1 MKRSSQRPPWERL
14 NSRSGGVSL
23 RRVIRV
29 TSGLQPTGVAGCRIR
44 RAEFS
49 TLPEALDYAGT
60 GQAGF
65 NFYSGR
71 GELLAVLPYRDLK
84 DQAQS
89 LARRMIRAG
98 LHRGER
104 VAIIAESTADFVRT
118 FWASQYAGL
127 IPVPLPTPAAFAG
140 QVNYVDHIHPM
151 MEAAQ
156 PLAVIAPGVFLE
168 SARQAAARSKVQLVG
183 TVEDLYQMPEADA
196 DLPAAEPEDVCY
208 LQFSSGSTRVPT
220 GVAVTHRALLAN
232 ARAISRD
239 ALRVTETDRCT
250 SWLPFYHDMGLV
262 GFFLVPLT
270 SQISTDY
277 LAPDEFARRPLIW
290 PTLISR
296 NGGTISFSPSF
307 GYDLSARRAM
317 NADLGHLDL
326 SRWRVAGIG
335 GDQIRPGILARFA
348 DTFGRCGFRKEAFVA
363 SYGMAEATLGMSF
376 APLDRGI
383 EVDRVDL
390 GRLRR
395 EGRAVPADGENVRD
409 LVICGKPLPD
419 HELQV
424 RDAEGSVLAERR
436 VGHIMFRGPSV
447 MTEYFRRSEET
458 ARVLSADGWL
468 DTGDMGY
475 RVGDSIVVAGRSK
488 DLIIVNG
495 RNVWPEDL
503 ELAVENHI
511 DGVRR
516 GDVVAFSVDER
527 DAERVVILVQSRT
540 SDPVMREA
548 QRTSVASVILSAAG
562 LNCSVVLVSHNALPR
577 TSSGKLSRT
586 KARDMYLASLLG
598 EPEQGAASAT
608 AELKPIADIHALR
621 SS

>member
-1 MKRSSQRPPWERL
+1 
-14 NSRSGGVSL
+14 
-23 RRVIRV
+23 
-29 TSGLQPTGVAGCRIR
+29 LQPTGVAGCRIR

-49 TLPEALDYAGT
+49 ILTEALDYAAT
-60 GQAGF
+60 GRAGF

-71 GELLAVLPYRDLK
+71 GELLAVLPYKDLK

-140 QVNYVDHIHPM
+140 RVNYIHHIGPM

-156 PLAVIAPGVFLE
+156 PRAVIAPGVFLD
-168 SARQAAARSKVQLVG
+168 SARQAAARLEVELVG
-183 TVEDLYQMPEADA
+183 TVEELNQMPEADA
-196 DLPAAEPEDVCY
+196 DLRAADPEDVCY
-208 LQFSSGSTRVPT
+208 LQFSSGSTRAPT

-232 ARAISRD
+232 ARGISRD

-262 GFFLVPLT
+262 GFFLMPLT

-277 LAPDEFARRPLIW
+277 LAPDEFARRPLTW

-307 GYDLSARRAM
+307 GYELSARRAM

-326 SRWRVAGIG
+326 SRWRVAGSG
-335 GDQIRPGILARFA
+335 GDQIRPGILARFTE
-348 DTFGRCGFRKEAFVA
+348 TFGRCGFRKEAFVA

-395 EGRAVPADGENVRD
+395 EGRAVPADGEHVRD
-409 LVICGKPLPD
+409 LVICGKPLPN

-424 RDAEGSVLAERR
+424 RDAQGTVLAERQ
-436 VGHIMFRGPSV
+436 VGHIVFRGPSV
-447 MTEYFRRSEET
+447 MTEYFRRYEET

-475 RVGDSIVVAGRSK
+475 LVGDSIVVAGRSK

-516 GDVVAFSVDER
+516 ADVVAFSVDGG

-548 QRTSVASVILSAAG
+548 QRKAVASVILSTAG
-562 LNCSVVLVSHNALPR
+562 LTCSVVLVSHNALPR
-577 TSSGKLSRT
+577 TSSGKMSRT

-598 EPEQGAASAT
+598 EPEQQAASAT
-608 AELKPIADIHALR
+608 GESKPIADIR
-621 SS
+621 STLQSS

>member
-1 MKRSSQRPPWERL
+1 VKSELKP
-14 NSRSGGVSL
+14 
-23 RRVIRV
+23 
-29 TSGLQPTGVAGCRIR
+29 TSMSGCRIR

-49 TLPEALDYAGT
+49 TLTEALAYAAT

-71 GELLAVLPYRDLK
+71 GELLDVLPYRDLK
-84 DQAQS
+84 DQARS

-104 VAIIAESTADFVRT
+104 VAIIAESTADFVRA

-140 QVNYVDHIHPM
+140 RVNYIDHIHPM

-156 PLAVIAPGVFLE
+156 PRAVIAPGVFLE
-168 SARQAAARSKVQLVG
+168 SARQAAARLHVELVA
-183 TVEDLYQMPEADA
+183 TVENLNQMPEADA

-208 LQFSSGSTRVPT
+208 LQFSSGSTRAPT

-232 ARAISRD
+232 ARGISRD
-239 ALRVTETDRCT
+239 ALRITETDRCT

-262 GFFLVPLT
+262 GFSLMPLT
-270 SQISTDY
+270 CQISTDY
-277 LAPDEFARRPLIW
+277 LAPDEFARRPLMW

-296 NGGTISFSPSF
+296 NGGTLSFSPSF

-363 SYGMAEATLGMSF
+363 TYGMAEATLGMSF
-376 APLDRGI
+376 APIDKGI

-409 LVICGKPLPD
+409 LVICGEPLPS
-419 HELQV
+419 HQLQV
-424 RDAEGSVLAERR
+424 RDAQGSVVAERQ
-436 VGHIMFRGPSV
+436 VGHILFRGPSV

-468 DTGDMGY
+468 HTGDMGY
-475 RVGDSIVVAGRSK
+475 RVGNSIVVAGRSK

-503 ELAVENHI
+503 EMALEHHI
-511 DGVRR
+511 DGLRR
-516 GDVVAFSVDER
+516 GDVVAFSVDAG
-527 DAERVVILVQSRT
+527 DAERVVILVQCRT

-548 QRTSVASVILSAAG
+548 LRTSVAAVILTAAG

-577 TSSGKLSRT
+577 TSSGKMSRT
-586 KARDMYLASLLG
+586 KARDLYLASLLG
-598 EPEQGAASAT
+598 ESEQGAASAT
-608 AELKPIADIHALR
+608 VESPPIAKPHALQ

>member
-1 MKRSSQRPPWERL
+1 M
-14 NSRSGGVSL
+14 
-23 RRVIRV
+23 
-29 TSGLQPTGVAGCRIR
+29 TSELQPTDVAGCRIR

-49 TLPEALDYAGT
+49 TLTEALDYAAT
-60 GQAGF
+60 GQAGS

-71 GELLAVLPYRDLK
+71 GELLCVLPYRELK

-104 VAIIAESTADFVRT
+104 VAIIAESSADFVRT
-118 FWASQYAGL
+118 FWASLYAGL

-140 QVNYVDHIHPM
+140 RVNYIDHIHPM

-156 PLAVIAPGVFLE
+156 PAAVIAPEVFLE
-168 SARQAAARSKVQLVG
+168 YGRQAAARLRVGLVG
-183 TVEDLYQMPEADA
+183 TVEDLNRMPEADA
-196 DLPAAEPEDVCY
+196 DLPVAEAEDVCY
-208 LQFSSGSTRVPT
+208 LQFSSGSTRAPT

-232 ARAISRD
+232 ARGISRD

-262 GFFLVPLT
+262 GFFLMPLT

-307 GYDLSARRAM
+307 GYDLCARRAM

-335 GDQIRPGILARFA
+335 GDQIRPGILARFT
-348 DTFGRCGFRKEAFVA
+348 DTFARCGFRKEAFVA

-390 GRLRR
+390 ARLRR

-409 LVICGKPLPD
+409 LVICGKPLPN

-424 RDAEGSVLAERR
+424 RDAEGAVLPERR

-447 MTEYFRRSEET
+447 MTEYFRRNAET

-468 DTGDMGY
+468 NTGDMGY
-475 RVGDSIVVAGRSK
+475 LVGDSIVVAGRSK

-503 ELAVENHI
+503 EMALENHI

-516 GDVVAFSVDER
+516 GDVVAFSVDGG
-527 DAERVVILVQSRT
+527 DAERVVILVQCRT

-548 QRTSVASVILSAAG
+548 QRKAVAAVILSAAG
-562 LNCSVVLVSHNALPR
+562 LTCSVVLVSHNALPR
-577 TSSGKLSRT
+577 TSSGKMSRT
-586 KARDMYLASLLG
+586 KAREMYLASLPG
-598 EPEQGAASAT
+598 EPEPGVASAT
-608 AELKPIADIHALR
+608 AESKTIAEVRSLR
-621 SS
+621 LP

>member
-1 MKRSSQRPPWERL
+1 
-14 NSRSGGVSL
+14 
-23 RRVIRV
+23 
-29 TSGLQPTGVAGCRIR
+29 
-44 RAEFS
+44 
-49 TLPEALDYAGT
+49 
-60 GQAGF
+60 
-65 NFYSGR
+65 
-71 GELLAVLPYRDLK
+71 
-84 DQAQS
+84 
-89 LARRMIRAG
+89 
-98 LHRGER
+98 
-104 VAIIAESTADFVRT
+104 
-118 FWASQYAGL
+118 
-127 IPVPLPTPAAFAG
+127 
-140 QVNYVDHIHPM
+140 M

-156 PLAVIAPGVFLE
+156 PLAVFAPGVFLE
-168 SARQAAARSKVQLVG
+168 YARQAAARLQVGLVG
-183 TVEDLYQMPEADA
+183 TVEDLNQMPEADA

-208 LQFSSGSTRVPT
+208 LQFSSGSTRAPT

-232 ARAISRD
+232 ARGISRD

-262 GFFLVPLT
+262 GFFLMPLT

-335 GDQIRPGILARFA
+335 GDQIRPGILAQFT

-409 LVICGKPLPD
+409 LVICGKALPN

-424 RDAEGSVLAERR
+424 RDAEGSVLAERQ
-436 VGHIMFRGPSV
+436 VGHILFRGPSV
-447 MTEYFRRSEET
+447 MTEYFRRNEET

-475 RVGDSIVVAGRSK
+475 LVGDSIVVAGRSK

-503 ELAVENHI
+503 EIALENHI

-516 GDVVAFSVDER
+516 GDVVAFSVDEG
-527 DAERVVILVQSRT
+527 DAERVVILVQCRT

-548 QRTSVASVILSAAG
+548 QRKSVASVILAAVG

-577 TSSGKLSRT
+577 TSSGKMSRT

-598 EPEQGAASAT
+598 EPEQGAACAT
-608 AELKPIADIHALR
+608 AESKPSADIHVPQ

>member
-1 MKRSSQRPPWERL
+1 
-14 NSRSGGVSL
+14 
-23 RRVIRV
+23 V

-183 TVEDLYQMPEADA
+183 TVEDLNQMPEADA

-475 RVGDSIVVAGRSK
+475 LVGDSIVVAGRSK

-608 AELKPIADIHALR
+608 ADLKPIADIHAQR

>member
-1 MKRSSQRPPWERL
+1 
-14 NSRSGGVSL
+14 
-23 RRVIRV
+23 
-29 TSGLQPTGVAGCRIR
+29 LQPTGVAGCQIR

-49 TLPEALDYAGT
+49 TLTEALDYAAT
-60 GQAGF
+60 GDAGF

-84 DQAQS
+84 DQARS

-98 LHRGER
+98 LQRGER
-104 VAIIAESTADFVRT
+104 VAIVAESTADFVRT
-118 FWASQYAGL
+118 FWACQFAGL
-127 IPVPLPTPAAFAG
+127 IPVPLPTPATFAG
-140 QVNYVDHIHPM
+140 RVNYIDHIYPM
-151 MEAAQ
+151 IEAAR
-156 PLAVIAPGVFLE
+156 PRAVIAPKVFLE
-168 SARQAAARSKVQLVG
+168 SARQAAARLDVELVG
-183 TVEDLYQMPEADA
+183 TIDDLNQMPEADA
-196 DLPAAEPEDVCY
+196 DFPAAEPEGVCY
-208 LQFSSGSTRVPT
+208 LQFSSGSTRAPT

-232 ARAISRD
+232 ARGISRD
-239 ALRVTETDRCT
+239 ALRITAADRCT

-262 GFFLVPLT
+262 GFFLMPLT
-270 SQISTDY
+270 SQLSVDY

-296 NGGTISFSPSF
+296 NGGTMSFSPSF

-348 DTFGRCGFRKEAFVA
+348 ETFGRAGFRKEALVA

-395 EGRAVPADGENVRD
+395 EGRAVPAEGENVRD
-409 LVICGKPLPD
+409 LVICGEPLPN

-424 RDAEGSVLAERR
+424 RDAGGSVVAERH

-475 RVGDSIVVAGRSK
+475 RVGNSIVVAGRSK

-503 ELAVENHI
+503 ETALESHI
-511 DGVRR
+511 DGMRR
-516 GDVVAFSVDER
+516 GDAVAFSVDGE
-527 DAERVVILVQSRT
+527 DAERVVILLQCRT
-540 SDPVMREA
+540 SDAAMREA
-548 QRTSVASVILSAAG
+548 LRASAAAVILETAG

-577 TSSGKLSRT
+577 TSSGKMSRT
-586 KARDMYLASLLG
+586 KARDMYLASLLA
-598 EPEQGAASAT
+598 EPEQGADSAAT
-608 AELKPIADIHALR
+608 GSKPSAQIHATE

>member
-1 MKRSSQRPPWERL
+1 
-14 NSRSGGVSL
+14 
-23 RRVIRV
+23 V
-29 TSGLQPTGVAGCRIR
+29 TLELQPTGRAGCRIR

-49 TLPEALDYAGT
+49 TLTEALDYAAI

-71 GELLAVLPYRDLK
+71 GELLAVLPYRDLRE
-84 DQAQS
+84 QAHS

-98 LHRGER
+98 LRRGDR
-104 VAIIAESTADFVRT
+104 VAIIAESTADFARA

-140 QVNYVDHIHPM
+140 RVNYIDHIHPM

-168 SARQAAARSKVQLVG
+168 AARQAAARVEVQLVG
-183 TVEDLYQMPEADA
+183 TVEDLNQMPEADA
-196 DLPAAEPEDVCY
+196 DLAAAEPEDVCY
-208 LQFSSGSTRVPT
+208 LQFSSGSTRAPT
-220 GVAVTHRALLAN
+220 GIAVTHRALLAN
-232 ARAISRD
+232 ARGISRD
-239 ALRVTETDRCT
+239 ALQVTEEDRCT

-262 GFFLVPLT
+262 GFLLMPLT

-277 LAPDEFARRPLIW
+277 LAPDEFSRRPLIW

-296 NGGTISFSPSF
+296 NGGTVSFSPSF

-317 NADLGHLDL
+317 NTDLGHLDL

-348 DTFGRCGFRKEAFVA
+348 ETFGRCGFRKEAFVA

-424 RDAEGSVLAERR
+424 RDAEGAVVAERQ

-447 MTEYFRRSEET
+447 MTEYFRRGEET

-475 RVGDSIVVAGRSK
+475 RVGDAIVVAGRSK

-503 ELAVENHI
+503 EMALENHI

-516 GDVVAFSVDER
+516 GDVVAFSVDGG
-527 DAERVVILVQSRT
+527 DAERVVILVQCRT
-540 SDPVMREA
+540 SDPALREA
-548 QRTSVASVILSAAG
+548 HRTAVASMILSTAG
-562 LNCSVVLVSHNALPR
+562 LNCTVVLVSHNALPR
-577 TSSGKLSRT
+577 TSSGKMSRT

-608 AELKPIADIHALR
+608 AESKPIADIHAPR

>member
-1 MKRSSQRPPWERL
+1 
-14 NSRSGGVSL
+14 
-23 RRVIRV
+23 
-29 TSGLQPTGVAGCRIR
+29 VAGYPIR

-49 TLPEALDYAGT
+49 TLTEALDYAAAGR
-60 GQAGF
+60 AGF

-84 DQAQS
+84 DQARS
-89 LARRMIRAG
+89 LARRMMRAG
-98 LHRGER
+98 LRRGER

-140 QVNYVDHIHPM
+140 RVNYIDHIHPM

-156 PLAVIAPGVFLE
+156 PLAVIAPRVFLE
-168 SARQAAARSKVQLVG
+168 SARQAAARSRVGLVG
-183 TVEDLYQMPEADA
+183 TVDDLNAMPEADA

-208 LQFSSGSTRVPT
+208 LQFSSGSTRAPT

-232 ARAISRD
+232 ARGISRD
-239 ALRVTETDRCT
+239 ALQVTETDRCT
-250 SWLPFYHDMGLV
+250 SWLPLYHDMGLV
-262 GFFLVPLT
+262 GFFLMPLT

-307 GYDLSARRAM
+307 GYDLSARRGM
-317 NADLGHLDL
+317 NADLSHLDL

-335 GDQIRPGILARFA
+335 GDQIRPGILSRFT

-383 EVDRVDL
+383 EVDRVHL

-395 EGRAVPADGENVRD
+395 ERRAVPADGENVRD

-424 RDAEGSVLAERR
+424 RDSEGAVLAERQ

-447 MTEYFRRSEET
+447 MTEYFRRSEDT

-475 RVGDSIVVAGRSK
+475 LVGDSIVVAGRSK

-516 GDVVAFSVDER
+516 GDVVAFSVDGG
-527 DAERVVILVQSRT
+527 DAERVVILLQSRT
-540 SDPVMREA
+540 SDPVMREV
-548 QRTSVASVILSAAG
+548 QRTSVASVVLSAAG
-562 LNCSVVLVSHNALPR
+562 LHCSVVLVSHNALPR
-577 TSSGKLSRT
+577 TSSGKMSRT
-586 KARDMYLASLLG
+586 KAREMYLSSLLG
-598 EPEQGAASAT
+598 EAEHGAADAT
-608 AELKPIADIHALR
+608 LESKPIADRHAVR

>member
-1 MKRSSQRPPWERL
+1 
-14 NSRSGGVSL
+14 
-23 RRVIRV
+23 
-29 TSGLQPTGVAGCRIR
+29 
-44 RAEFS
+44 
-49 TLPEALDYAGT
+49 LPEALDYAGT

-183 TVEDLYQMPEADA
+183 TVEDLNQMPEADA

-475 RVGDSIVVAGRSK
+475 LVGDSIVVAGRSK

>member
-1 MKRSSQRPPWERL
+1 MTLE
-14 NSRSGGVSL
+14 
-23 RRVIRV
+23 
-29 TSGLQPTGVAGCRIR
+29 LQPTDVAGCRIR

-49 TLPEALDYAGT
+49 TLTEALDYAAT
-60 GQAGF
+60 GRAGF

-71 GELLAVLPYRDLK
+71 GELLDVLPYRDLQ
-84 DQAQS
+84 DQARS

-98 LHRGER
+98 LRRGER
-104 VAIIAESTADFVRT
+104 IAIIAESTADFVRT

-127 IPVPLPTPAAFAG
+127 VPVPLPTPAAFAG
-140 QVNYVDHIHPM
+140 RVNYIDHIHPM
-151 MEAAQ
+151 MQAAQ

-168 SARQAAARSKVQLVG
+168 YGRQAAARLKVGLVG
-183 TVEDLYQMPEADA
+183 TVEDLIQMPEADA
-196 DLPAAEPEDVCY
+196 DLPAAAPEDVCY
-208 LQFSSGSTRVPT
+208 LQFSSGSTRAPT

-232 ARAISRD
+232 ARGISRD

-262 GFFLVPLT
+262 GFFLMPLT

-277 LAPDEFARRPLIW
+277 LAPDEFARRPLVW

-335 GDQIRPGILARFA
+335 GDQIRPGILARFS

-409 LVICGKPLPD
+409 LVICGKPLPN
-419 HELQV
+419 HELRV
-424 RDAEGSVLAERR
+424 RDADGSVLAERQ
-436 VGHIMFRGPSV
+436 VGHIVFRGPSV
-447 MTEYFRRSEET
+447 MTEYFRRNEET

-475 RVGDSIVVAGRSK
+475 LVGDSIVVAGRSK

-503 ELAVENHI
+503 EMALENHI

-516 GDVVAFSVDER
+516 GDVVAFSVDGG
-527 DAERVVILVQSRT
+527 DTERVVILVQCRT
-540 SDPVMREA
+540 SDPAMREA
-548 QRTSVASVILSAAG
+548 QRKAVAAVILSTAG
-562 LNCSVVLVSHNALPR
+562 LNCAVVLVSHNALPR
-577 TSSGKLSRT
+577 TSSGKMSRT
-586 KARDMYLASLLG
+586 KARDMYLTSLLG
-598 EPEQGAASAT
+598 EPAQGAASAT
-608 AELKPIADIHALR
+608 AESAPIAAIHAPQ